1 MALPPTQRSIRTE
14 AFLNDYERALPEHY
28 RLIRLLGRGGMAEVY
43 LAQDERLDRNVA
55 IKFLNSEF
63 RKDPERMRR
72 FHQEARAASA
82 LAHPNILVIH
92 DIGEVEGVQ
101 YIVSEFVEGETL
113 TAKISRGRLPI
124 VEAVDIAIQ
133 AASALASSHN
143 AGIVHR
149 DIKPDNVMVRS
160 DGTVKVLDFGLAK
173 ETHKDVT
180 DSYEFDAKTLDR
192 VSTSPGLI
200 LGTPQYMSPEQA
212 RGQRLDARSDVFSLG
227 IVLFEM
233 VTGRPPFSG
242 GSTADTIAAILTQEP
257 RRLEEFADDP
267 PLALIRIIGKAL
279 KKDKTERYGTMEHL
293 LSDLQDLRRELTN
306 ASFGGVI
313 TAGTEV
319 RDTRHNTLASKLTQR
334 LLKKEHLFSAAII
347 FVLALAVWVFTG
359 LLSSNRPYS
368 TSIFKTAGIAS
379 WSSGARE
386 LGVIASFSPDA
397 KLVAYAA
404 TVTGATEIWVK
415 PISGGEPI
423 QVTKNGFQ
431 NHYPVWSPNGQE
443 IAFFSSR
450 ASDRGIWKASF
461 LGGPQTQVYGGMR
474 DSVRIVLWGKDGRIY
489 FQEGGEIFSV
499 GERSGDLLQTTD
511 FAAEG
516 IKPWKI
522 EISTDAKYV
531 AYTQL
536 EGETWKLKAKQ
547 LGRSDTVELA
557 TSDRQIDYF
566 AWLPDSSEVV
576 FSRLADGYYQIFSVP
591 ATGGPAVQLSSGTGD
606 LQVQDVSADGNSI
619 LFGTVAETSDLW
631 IADTD
636 GKGESVLAND
646 VVSEY
651 WADVSPDGKNVA
663 FQSVQY
669 ADRPYNGS
677 ISVRPVDGTQ
687 QMTASESGFLPT
699 WSHNGEWIAFFR
711 RSADGF
717 AIWRVRSNGAGTFK
731 VAEGEIFSP
740 SYMPTPYLVVGTN
753 HIAWSPD
760 DRSIA
765 FTMQA
770 DNLSNI
776 WVSDVEGQYKRPLS
790 ANAEP
795 GTTCLSPIWAR
806 DGKSLVYIRQRAAKT
821 VGGQKRISVRV
832 IETATGKERTVF
844 ETNTYFRPLGLDS
857 DGQNVII
864 SQLSD
869 PDDLSVNPKGI
880 DVFAIS
886 LSAGDAKKLNT
897 LENAYFHNIHM
908 SRDARSLGYVSRK
921 DDVTTLWTVPLTGG
935 TPRRL
940 TSENDPKVLFSRLAW
955 SPDGKSI
962 VFGKQTRTNLLSMLV
977 RTQP

>member
-1 MALPPTQRSIRTE
+1 MALPRTQRSINTE
-14 AFLNDYERALPEHY
+14 AFLNDYETALPSHY
-28 RLIRLLGRGGMAEVY
+28 HLIRLLGRGGMAEVY
-43 LAQDERLDRNVA
+43 LAEDERLDRSVA

-92 DIGEVEGVQ
+92 DIGETDGVQ
-101 YIVSEFVEGETL
+101 YIVSEFIEGETI
-113 TAKISRGRLPI
+113 TTKISRGKIPL
-124 VEAVDIAIQ
+124 VEAVEIAIQ
-133 AASALASSHN
+133 VASALAASHK

-149 DIKPDNVMVRS
+149 DIKPDNVMVRN
-160 DGTVKVLDFGLAK
+160 DGTAKVLDFGLAK
-173 ETHKDVT
+173 ETHRDVT

-212 RGQRLDARSDVFSLG
+212 RGNRLDARSDIFSLG
-227 IVLFEM
+227 IILFEM
-233 VTGRPPFSG
+233 VTGRPPFTG
-242 GSTADTIAAILTQEP
+242 ESTADTIAAILTQEP
-257 RRLEEFADDP
+257 RRVEEFVHDP

-279 KKDKTERYGTMEHL
+279 RKDKSERYGTMEHL
-293 LSDLQDLRRELTN
+293 LSDLHDLRRELTN
-306 ASFGGVI
+306 ASFPGGI
-313 TAGTEV
+313 TGGTV
-319 RDTRHNTLASKLTQR
+319 ARDTEHNTIASRVTQR
-334 LLKKEHLFSAAII
+334 LMRKNNLIAAVSIA
-347 FVLALAVWVFTG
+347 ALAIGVWWIYSLVRPEASSTG
-359 LLSSNRPYS
+359 GAFRTVAVS
-368 TSIFKTAGIAS
+368 S

-386 LGVIASFSPDA
+386 LGVVASFSPDA

-415 PISGGEPI
+415 PVGGGEQVP
-423 QVTKNGFQ
+423 VTKNGYQ

-450 ASDRGIWKASF
+450 VSDRGIWKASF
-461 LGGPQTQVYGGMR
+461 LGGPQTQVYGGIR
-474 DSVRIVLWGKDGRIY
+474 DSIRIVLWGKDGRIY

-499 GERSGDLLQTTD
+499 GERSGDLVQTTD

-522 EISTDAKYV
+522 ELSADAKYV
-531 AYTQL
+531 AYSQL
-536 EGETWKLKAKQ
+536 EGGTWKLKAKP
-547 LGRSDTVELA
+547 LGGSDAVELA

-566 AWLPDSSEVV
+566 SWLPDSSEIV
-576 FSRLADGYYQIFSVP
+576 FSRVADGFYQLFSIP
-591 ATGGPAVQLSSGTGD
+591 AKGGTPVQISSGTAD
-606 LQVQDVSADGNSI
+606 LQVQDVSTDGSSI

-636 GKGESVLAND
+636 GKGESVFAND

-663 FQSVQY
+663 FQSVKY

-677 ISVRPVDGTQ
+677 LSVRPVGGEQ
-687 QMTASESGFLPT
+687 QMVASESGFLPT
-699 WSHNGEWIAFFR
+699 WSNNGEWIAFFR

-717 AIWRVRSNGAGTFK
+717 AIWRVRAHGAGTFK
-731 VAEGEIFSP
+731 IAEGEIFTP
-740 SYMPTPYLVVGTN
+740 SYMPTPYLVIGTN
-753 HIAWSPD
+753 HISWSPD

-765 FTMQA
+765 FTMQV
-770 DNLSNI
+770 DKLSNI
-776 WVSDVEGQYKRPLS
+776 WATDVDGQNKRPLS

-795 GTTCLSPIWAR
+795 GTTCLSPIWTR
-806 DGKSLVYIRQRAAKT
+806 DGKSVVYIRQRAANT
-821 VGGQKRISVRV
+821 VGEQKRMSVRV

-844 ETNTYFRPLGLDS
+844 ETNTYFRPLGLDA
-857 DGQNVII
+857 DGQNFII

-897 LENAYFHNIHM
+897 LENAYFHNIHL